1 MQESL
6 RPSSGVLNSIKG
18 MAAMQESLRPSSGVL
33 NSIKGMAAMQES
45 LRLSLGALDNIRGI
59 SSIQESLR
67 PSSGVL
73 ESMRIVLAG
82 RSEIAKAAL
91 EISNINETVNLVL
104 RELSAENLNL
114 NERFNILSNFKM
126 PLESSN
132 PSHVDEEIKIEDN
145 EFTRYWLAM
154 YEHFIR
160 VYSVLNSSL
169 AAMALR
175 DLIMVLSFINS
186 MQVEQAPQINFYNET
201 DSNVE
206 VNINGNKM
214 DVIIT
219 HPEESNTE
227 KEGKDKDDVDEE
239 IEIILNPGI
248 RS

>member
-1 MQESL
+1 
-6 RPSSGVLNSIKG
+6 
-18 MAAMQESLRPSSGVL
+18 
-33 NSIKGMAAMQES
+33 
-45 LRLSLGALDNIRGI
+45 
-59 SSIQESLR
+59 
-67 PSSGVL
+67 
-73 ESMRIVLAG
+73 MRIVLA
-82 RSEIAKAAL
+82 RQSEIAKAAL
-91 EISNINETVNLVL
+91 EISNINETVNSVL
-104 RELSAENLNL
+104 RELSVENLNL
-114 NERFNILSNFKM
+114 NERFDILSNLKV
-126 PLESSN
+126 PLESSD
-132 PSHVDEEIKIEDN
+132 PSHVDEEVKIEDN

-169 AAMALR
+169 AATVLR

-186 MQVEQAPQINFYNET
+186 MQGGQAPQINFYNET

-206 VNINGNKM
+206 VNINGNQM

-227 KEGKDKDDVDEE
+227 TEDKSDMDEE